1 MFKIKDGYKVELQTP
16 ENMKLFGSTKKLTD
30 NTKSRENVLSLE
42 VVEVVLA
49 QYNLLDTEYKQKS
62 EILYTFMPNKSC
74 TYLLNVEPSNSL
86 FLKTSNTEFD
96 EIILTFTD
104 QNGRLLQIEMVQ
116 HSIESIAR
124 KYVHLWTT
132 NIPIM

>member
-30 NTKSRENVLSLE
+30 NTKSKENVLSLE

-124 KYVHLWTT
+124 KYVHL
-132 NIPIM
+132 

>member
-74 TYLLNVEPSNSL
+74 TYFLNVEPSNSL

>member
-62 EILYTFMPNKSC
+62 EILYTFMPNKFC

-124 KYVHLWTT
+124 KYVHL
-132 NIPIM
+132 

>member
-104 QNGRLLQIEMVQ
+104 QNSRLLQIEMVQ

-124 KYVHLWTT
+124 KYVHL
-132 NIPIM
+132 

>member
-124 KYVHLWTT
+124 KYVHL
-132 NIPIM
+132 

>member
-124 KYVHLWTT
+124 KYIHL
-132 NIPIM
+132 